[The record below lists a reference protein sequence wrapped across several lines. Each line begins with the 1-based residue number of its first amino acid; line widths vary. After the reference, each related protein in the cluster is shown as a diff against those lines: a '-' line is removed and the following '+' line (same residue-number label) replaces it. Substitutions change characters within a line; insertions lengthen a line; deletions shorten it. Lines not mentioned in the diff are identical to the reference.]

1 MQTWTLIMDSDHFV
15 SGVQAFDMLCT
26 MSSQFHKI
34 SITKSEVTLTMNNEQ
49 KQDNHQACQ
58 VHLDQIRQIHGQN
71 IPHSFNWH
79 HSFIKWFIFISVFP
93 LGRVPG
99 GIPGRIRNTWR
110 STAVTVLLASY
121 YDGTKQ
127 GQRCWDLS
135 IRQRSGSTIRTSLI
149 SQRHALSGSITQWNI
164 RKNLISAA
172 STWDSIPSVVA
183 QYPWP

>member
-1 MQTWTLIMDSDHFV
+1 MCFKLGLKLFWNGYFFGCVPTPFLLALHPCWNNKLLFMKMQTWTLIMDSDHFV

-121 YDGTKQ
+121 
-127 GQRCWDLS
+127 
-135 IRQRSGSTIRTSLI
+135 
-149 SQRHALSGSITQWNI
+149 
-164 RKNLISAA
+164 
-172 STWDSIPSVVA
+172 
-183 QYPWP
+183 